1 MLRVWRSLAPE
12 IYSAVMRLSRSFGK
26 TLREAP
32 AEAELISHQLLIRAN
47 FIRPAGA
54 GIYSFMPFGYRVIRK
69 IWDIMAE
76 EMNAID
82 GQEMWMPN
90 LHPAALWQ
98 ATGRWGQV
106 DVLFKLKGS
115 GNREY
120 ALSATHEEIVVD
132 LALRDIESYRDLP
145 KMVYHISKKF
155 RDEPRPRGGLI
166 RLREFIMKDAYTLD
180 RSEQALD
187 EYYPDMIQAYYN
199 IFNRCGVPTVAINA
213 DVGAMGGKTSQEFT
227 VPHPQGEDL
236 FIQCNNCD
244 YAANVEAAEFV
255 REGEK
260 PVSLAE
266 LVKVETPDCKTI
278 ADVAA
283 FVGVPTSQTLKCVFY
298 WWRPSYVEKP
308 GEGRLVFAL
317 VRGDLD
323 INDTKLVNAVGG
335 GFLRAA
341 TEEEIRAIGAV
352 PGYASGI
359 GMAPAKDLTSP
370 GIMIVADESIHY
382 GGNYVVGAN
391 EDPWHY
397 TGANYGRDFT
407 VSKIADIAQAATG
420 HKCPQCGGQIEA
432 KRAIEVGHCFKL
444 GTRYSAAVNA
454 TYLDEDGQPQLIYMG
469 SYGIGLDRL
478 MAVIVELHNDKD
490 GIIWPE
496 SVAPYQVHL
505 VHIGK
510 EGDGTKEKAEALY
523 ADLTAAGVEVL
534 YDDRDGLGAGVKFK
548 DADLIGIPWRVTLS
562 GRSLEQGGVEVK
574 RRSESERRVLPVSE
588 LMALLS
594 S

>member
-1 MLRVWRSLAPE
+1 
-12 IYSAVMRLSRSFGK
+12 MRLSRSFGK

-370 GIMIVADESIHY
+370 GVMIVADESIHY

-397 TGANYGRDFT
+397 TGANYGRDFS

-490 GIIWPE
+490 GIIWPD

-562 GRSLEQGGVEVK
+562 ARSLEQGGVEVK
-574 RRSESERRVLPVSE
+574 RRSESERRILPIE
-588 LMALLS
+588 EYLTLLNPALLQS
-594 S
+594 

>member
-1 MLRVWRSLAPE
+1 
-12 IYSAVMRLSRSFGK
+12 MRLSQSFGK

-32 AEAELISHQLLIRAN
+32 AEAELTSHQLLIRGN

-69 IWDIMAE
+69 IWQILAE
-76 EMNAID
+76 EMDAIG

-98 ATGRWGQV
+98 ATGRWGHV

-115 GNREY
+115 GSRDY

-132 LALRDIESYRDLP
+132 LALRDVESYRDLP

-180 RSEQALD
+180 RNEQALD
-187 EYYPDMIQAYYN
+187 EYYPSMIQAYFN
-199 IFNRCGVPTVAINA
+199 VFNRCGVPTVAINA

-236 FIQCNNCD
+236 FIACDNCD
-244 YAANVEAAEFV
+244 YAANVEAADFV

-260 PVSLAE
+260 PAALDE

-283 FVGVPTSQTLKCVFY
+283 FVGVPTSRTIKAVFY
-298 WWRPSYVEKP
+298 WWRPRYEEKP

-317 VRGDLD
+317 VRGDLA
-323 INDTKLVNAVGG
+323 INDTKLVNALGG

-341 TEEEIRAIGAV
+341 TEDEIRSIGAV
-352 PGYASGI
+352 PGYASGV
-359 GMAPAKDLTSP
+359 GLTPAQSMDAL
-370 GIMIVADESIHY
+370 GVMIVADESIEY

-391 EDPWHY
+391 EEPYHY
-397 TGANYGRDFT
+397 TGANFGRDFT
-407 VSKIADIAQAATG
+407 VSKLADIAQADTG
-420 HKCPQCGGQIEA
+420 HKCPICGGRIEA

-454 TYLDEDGQPQLIYMG
+454 TYLDENGQPQLIYMG

-478 MAVIVELHNDKD
+478 MAVVVELHNDAD
-490 GIIWPE
+490 GIVWPD
-496 SVAPYQVHL
+496 SVAPFQVHL

-510 EGDGTKEKAEALY
+510 KGDGTKEQAEALY

-534 YDDRDGLGAGVKFK
+534 FDDRDDLGAGVKFK

-562 GRSLEQGGVEVK
+562 AKSLAAGGVEVK
-574 RRSESERRVLPVSE
+574 RRSESERRVVAVEE
-588 LMALLS
+588 LKSVLHS
-594 S
+594 

>member
-1 MLRVWRSLAPE
+1 M
-12 IYSAVMRLSRSFGK
+12 
-26 TLREAP
+26 REAP
-32 AEAELISHQLLIRAN
+32 AEAELISHQLLLRGD

-54 GIYSFMPFGYRVIRK
+54 GIYTFMPFGYRVIRK

-76 EMNAID
+76 EMDAIS

-98 ATGRWGQV
+98 ATGRWDRV
-106 DVLFKLKGS
+106 DVLYKLKAS

-132 LALRDIESYRDLP
+132 LSLRDIESYRDLP
-145 KMVYHISKKF
+145 RMIYHISKKF

-180 RSEQALD
+180 RSEEALD
-187 EYYPDMIQAYYN
+187 EYYPSMLQAYTN
-199 IFNRCGVPTVAINA
+199 IFDRCGVPTVMINA
-213 DVGAMGGKTSQEFT
+213 DVGAMGGKSSQEFT
-227 VPHPQGEDL
+227 VPHPQGEDE
-236 FIQCNNCD
+236 FIYCEGCG

-260 PVSLAE
+260 PATMDE
-266 LVKVETPDCKTI
+266 LVKVLTPDCKTI

-283 FVGVPTSQTLKCVFY
+283 FIGVPTTQTLKCVFY
-298 WWRPSYVEKP
+298 WWRPNYVEKP
-308 GEGRLVFAL
+308 GEGRMVFAMT
-317 VRGDLD
+317 RGDLN

-335 GFLRAA
+335 GFIRQA
-341 TEEEIRAIGAV
+341 TEEEVRSIGAV
-352 PGYASGI
+352 PGYASAI
-359 GMAPAKDLTSP
+359 GMAPAKDMESP
-370 GIMIVADESIHY
+370 GVMIVADESINY

-391 EDPWHY
+391 DDPYHY
-397 TGANYGRDFT
+397 TGANYGRDFQ
-407 VSKIADIAQAATG
+407 VSRIADIAQAATG
-420 HKCPQCGGQIEA
+420 HKCPNCGGRIEA

-444 GTRYSAAVNA
+444 GTRYSKAVNA
-454 TYLDEDGQPQLIYMG
+454 TYLDEDGQERLIYMG

-478 MAVIVELHNDKD
+478 MAVVVELHHDKD
-490 GIIWPE
+490 GIIWPD

-510 EGDGTKEKAEALY
+510 DGDGTKEKAEAVY
-523 ADLTAAGVEVL
+523 AELTAAGVEVL

-548 DADLIGIPWRVTLS
+548 DADLMGIPWRVTVS
-562 GRSLEQGGVEVK
+562 GRSLEQGGAEVK
-574 RRSESERRVLPVSE
+574 RRSESERQIVS
-588 LMALLS
+588 LDQLVATFRS
-594 S
+594 

>member
-1 MLRVWRSLAPE
+1 
-12 IYSAVMRLSRSFGK
+12 MRLSQSFGK

-32 AEAELISHQLLIRAN
+32 AEAELASHQLLIRAN
-47 FIRPAGA
+47 YIRPTGA
-54 GIYSFMPFGYRVIRK
+54 GIYTFMPLGYRVIRK
-69 IWDIMAE
+69 IWRILAE
-76 EMNAID
+76 EMDAIG

-115 GNREY
+115 GDRDY

-180 RSEQALD
+180 RGEAALD
-187 EYYPDMIQAYYN
+187 EYYPSMIQAYFN
-199 IFNRCGVPTVAINA
+199 VFNRCGVPTVAINA

-227 VPHPQGEDL
+227 VPHPQGEDT
-236 FIQCNNCD
+236 FIACDNCD
-244 YAANVEAAEFV
+244 YAANVEAALFV

-260 PVSLAE
+260 PATLDA
-266 LVKVETPDCKTI
+266 LTKVETPDCKTI

-283 FVGVPTSQTLKCVFY
+283 FIGVPTSQTIKAVFY
-298 WWRPSYVEKP
+298 WWRPRFAETP

-317 VRGDLD
+317 VRGDMA
-323 INDTKLVNAVGG
+323 IVDTKLVNALGG

-341 TEEEIRAIGAV
+341 TEAEIRAIGAV

-359 GMAPAKDLTSP
+359 GLTAAKDMNSA
-370 GIMIVADESIHY
+370 GVMVVADTSIEY

-391 EDPWHY
+391 EEPYHF
-397 TGANYGRDFT
+397 TGANFGRDFT
-407 VSKIADIAQAATG
+407 VSKLADIAEAATG
-420 HKCPQCGGQIEA
+420 HRCAVCGGRLEA
-432 KRAIEVGHCFKL
+432 KKAIEVGHCFKL

-454 TYLDEDGQPQLIYMG
+454 TYLDENGQPQLIYMG

-478 MAVIVELHNDKD
+478 MAVAVELHHDKD
-490 GIIWPE
+490 GIVWPD
-496 SVAPYQVHL
+496 SIAPYRVHL
-505 VHIGK
+505 VHVGK
-510 EGDGTKEKAEALY
+510 EGDGTKARGRGALCQ
-523 ADLTAAGVEVL
+523 AD
-534 YDDRDGLGAGVKFK
+534 
-548 DADLIGIPWRVTLS
+548 
-562 GRSLEQGGVEVK
+562 GRR
-574 RRSESERRVLPVSE
+574 RRSALRRPRRVGRGGQVQGRRPHWHPLARHRVGPQPGGGRG
-588 LMALLS
+588 
-594 S
+594 

>member
-1 MLRVWRSLAPE
+1 
-12 IYSAVMRLSRSFGK
+12 MRLSQSFGK

-32 AEAELISHQLLIRAN
+32 AEAELASHQLLLRAN

-54 GIYSFMPFGYRVIRK
+54 GIYTFMPFGYRVIRK
-69 IWDIMAE
+69 IWQILAE
-76 EMNAID
+76 EMDAIG

-115 GNREY
+115 GDRDY

-180 RSEQALD
+180 RDEAALD
-187 EYYPDMIQAYYN
+187 EYYPSMIQAYFN
-199 IFNRCGVPTVAINA
+199 VFNRCGVPTVAINA

-227 VPHPQGEDL
+227 VPHPQGEDV
-236 FIQCNNCD
+236 FIACDNCG

-255 REGEK
+255 REGDK
-260 PVSLAE
+260 PAQLAE
-266 LVKVETPDCKTI
+266 LVKVETPNCKTI

-283 FVGVPTSQTLKCVFY
+283 FVGVPSSQTIKAVFY
-298 WWRPSYVEKP
+298 WWRSRYEEKP

-317 VRGDLD
+317 VRGDLN
-323 INDTKLVNAVGG
+323 IVDTKLVNALGG
-335 GFLRAA
+335 GFVRAA
-341 TEEEIRAIGAV
+341 TEAEIQSIGAV

-359 GMAPAKDLTSP
+359 GLTPAIGDMNSP
-370 GIMIVADESIHY
+370 GVMIVADESLEY

-391 EDPWHY
+391 EEPYHY
-397 TGANYGRDFT
+397 TGANVGRDFT
-407 VSKIADIAQAATG
+407 VSRMADIAEAGTG
-420 HKCPQCGGQIEA
+420 HKCPVCGGRIEA

-444 GTRYSAAVNA
+444 GTRYSAAVDA
-454 TYLDEDGQPQLIYMG
+454 TYLDENGQKQLVYMG

-478 MAVIVELHNDKD
+478 MAVVVELHHDDD
-490 GIIWPE
+490 GIVWPD

-505 VHIGK
+505 VHLGK
-510 EGDGTKEKAEALY
+510 TGDGTKEQAEALY
-523 ADLTAAGVEVL
+523 AELTAAGVEVL
-534 YDDRDGLGAGVKFK
+534 YDDRDGLGAGVKFT
-548 DADLIGIPWRVTLS
+548 DADLMGIPWRVTLS
-562 GRSLEQGGVEVK
+562 ARSLKGGGVEVK
-574 RRSESERRVLPVSE
+574 RRSESERQVVAVAE
-588 LMALLS
+588 LKALLKR
-594 S
+594 

>member
-1 MLRVWRSLAPE
+1 
-12 IYSAVMRLSRSFGK
+12 MRLSQSFGK

-32 AEAELISHQLLIRAN
+32 AEAELASHQLLIRAN
-47 FIRPAGA
+47 FIRPTGA
-54 GIYSFMPFGYRVIRK
+54 GIYTFMPLGYRVIRK
-69 IWDIMAE
+69 IWRVLAE
-76 EMNAID
+76 EMDAIG

-115 GNREY
+115 GDRDY
-120 ALSATHEEIVVD
+120 ALSATHEEVVVD

-180 RSEQALD
+180 RSEAALD
-187 EYYPDMIQAYYN
+187 EYYPSMIQAYFN
-199 IFNRCGVPTVAINA
+199 VFNRCGVPTVAINA

-227 VPHPQGEDL
+227 VPHSQGEDT
-236 FIQCNNCD
+236 FIACNNCD
-244 YAANVEAAEFV
+244 YAANVEAAVFV

-260 PVSLAE
+260 PAQLDE
-266 LVKVETPDCKTI
+266 LVKVETPNCKTI

-283 FVGVPTSQTLKCVFY
+283 FIGVPTNQTIKAVFY
-298 WWRPSYVEKP
+298 WWRPRYTETP

-317 VRGDLD
+317 VRGDMA
-323 INDTKLVNAVGG
+323 IVDTKLVNALGG

-341 TEEEIRAIGAV
+341 TEDEIRAVGAV

-359 GMAPAKDLTSP
+359 GLTPAKDMDSA
-370 GIMIVADESIHY
+370 GVMVVADESIEY

-391 EDPWHY
+391 EEPYHY
-397 TGANYGRDFT
+397 TGANFGRDFT
-407 VSKIADIAQAATG
+407 VSMLADIAEAATG
-420 HKCPQCGGQIEA
+420 HRCAVCGGRLEA
-432 KRAIEVGHCFKL
+432 KKAIEVGHCFKL

-454 TYLDEDGQPQLIYMG
+454 TYLDENGQPQLIYMG

-478 MAVIVELHNDKD
+478 MAVAVELHHDKD
-490 GIIWPE
+490 GIVWPD
-496 SVAPYQVHL
+496 SIAPYQVHL
-505 VHIGK
+505 VHVGK
-510 EGDGTKEKAEALY
+510 EGDGTKAKAEALY
-523 ADLTAAGVEVL
+523 AELTAAGVEVL

-548 DADLIGIPWRVTLS
+548 DADLIGIPWRATVS
-562 GRSLEQGGVEVK
+562 SRSLEAGGVEVK
-574 RRSESERRVLPVSE
+574 RRSESERRVVAAE
-588 LMALLS
+588 EVMGLLKG
-594 S
+594 

>member
-1 MLRVWRSLAPE
+1 M
-12 IYSAVMRLSRSFGK
+12 
-26 TLREAP
+26 REAP
-32 AEAELISHQLLIRAN
+32 AEAELISHQLLLRAN
-47 FIRPAGA
+47 FIRPTGA
-54 GIYSFMPFGYRVIRK
+54 GIYTFMPLGYRVIRK
-69 IWDIMAE
+69 IWQILVE
-76 EMNAID
+76 EMDAIN

-115 GNREY
+115 SNREY

-145 KMVYHISKKF
+145 RMVYHISKKF

-180 RSEQALD
+180 RNEEALD
-187 EYYPDMIQAYYN
+187 EYYPSMIQAYFN
-199 IFNRCGVPTVAINA
+199 VFNRCGVETIAINA
-213 DVGAMGGKTSQEFT
+213 DVGAMGGKASQEFT
-227 VPHPQGEDL
+227 VPHPQGEDV
-236 FIQCNNCD
+236 FIHCTNCG

-255 REGEK
+255 REGDK
-260 PVSLAE
+260 PAEMAE

-283 FVGVPTSQTLKCVFY
+283 FVGVPTSETLKCVFY
-298 WWRPSYVEKP
+298 WWRPAYVEKP
-308 GEGRLVFAL
+308 GEGRMVFAMT
-317 VRGDLD
+317 RGDLA
-323 INDTKLVNAVGG
+323 INDIKLVNALGG

-341 TEEEIRAIGAV
+341 TEDEIRAIGAV

-359 GMAPAKDLTSP
+359 GMTPAGDMESP
-370 GIMIVADESIHY
+370 GVMIVADESIHY

-391 EDPWHY
+391 EDPYHF
-397 TGANYGRDFT
+397 TGANLGRDFE
-407 VSKIADIAQAATG
+407 VSRIADIAQADTG
-420 HKCPQCGGQIEA
+420 YKCPVCGGRIESR
-432 KRAIEVGHCFKL
+432 RAIEVGHCFKL
-444 GTRYSAAVNA
+444 GTRYSAAVDA
-454 TYLDEDGQPQLIYMG
+454 TYLDENGQPQYIYMG

-478 MAVIVELHNDKD
+478 MAVVVELHHDKD
-490 GIIWPE
+490 GIVWPD

-523 ADLTAAGVEVL
+523 AELTAAGVEVL

-548 DADLIGIPWRVTLS
+548 DADLMGIPWRVTVS

-574 RRSESERRVLPVSE
+574 RRSESERQIVAAGDL
-588 LMALLS
+588 LALLKA
-594 S
+594 

>member
-1 MLRVWRSLAPE
+1 
-12 IYSAVMRLSRSFGK
+12 MRLSRSFGK

-199 IFNRCGVPTVAINA
+199 IFNRSGVPTVAINA

-323 INDTKLVNAVGG
+323 ITDTKLVNAVGG

-370 GIMIVADESIHY
+370 GVMIVADESIHY

-397 TGANYGRDFT
+397 TGANYDRDFS

-490 GIIWPE
+490 GIIWPD
-496 SVAPYQVHL
+496 SVAPYQAHL

-548 DADLIGIPWRVTLS
+548 DADLMGIPWRVTLS
-562 GRSLEQGGVEVK
+562 ARSLEQGGVEVK
-574 RRSESERRVLPVSE
+574 RRSESERRILPIE
-588 LMALLS
+588 EYLTLLNPALLQS
-594 S
+594 

>member
-370 GIMIVADESIHY
+370 GVMIVADESIHY

-397 TGANYGRDFT
+397 TGANYDRDFS

-490 GIIWPE
+490 GIIWPD

-505 VHIGK
+505 VHISK

-548 DADLIGIPWRVTLS
+548 DADLMGMPWRVTLS

-574 RRSESERRVLPVSE
+574 RRSEGERRVLPVSE

>member
-1 MLRVWRSLAPE
+1 
-12 IYSAVMRLSRSFGK
+12 MRLSQSFGK

-32 AEAELISHQLLIRAN
+32 AEAELASHQLLLRAN

-54 GIYSFMPFGYRVIRK
+54 GIYTFMPFGYRVIRK
-69 IWDIMAE
+69 IWQILAE
-76 EMNAID
+76 EMDAIG

-115 GNREY
+115 GDRDY

-180 RSEQALD
+180 RDEAALD
-187 EYYPDMIQAYYN
+187 EYYPSMLQAYFN
-199 IFNRCGVPTVAINA
+199 VFNRCGVPTVAINA

-227 VPHPQGEDL
+227 VPHPQGEDV
-236 FIQCNNCD
+236 FIACD
-244 YAANVEAAEFV
+244 SCGYAANVEAAGFV
-255 REGEK
+255 REGDK
-260 PVSLAE
+260 PAQLDE
-266 LVKVETPDCKTI
+266 LVKVETPNCKTI

-283 FVGVPTSQTLKCVFY
+283 FVGVSTSQTIKAVFY
-298 WWRPSYVEKP
+298 WWRSRYEEKP

-317 VRGDLD
+317 VRGDLN
-323 INDTKLVNAVGG
+323 IVDTKLVNALGG
-335 GFLRAA
+335 GFVRAA
-341 TEEEIRAIGAV
+341 TEAEIQSIGAV

-359 GMAPAKDLTSP
+359 GLTPATGDMNSP
-370 GIMIVADESIHY
+370 GVMIVADESLEY

-391 EDPWHY
+391 EEPYHY
-397 TGANYGRDFT
+397 TGANFGRDFT
-407 VSKIADIAQAATG
+407 VSRMADIAEAGTG
-420 HKCPQCGGQIEA
+420 HKCPVCGGRIEA

-454 TYLDEDGQPQLIYMG
+454 TYLDENGQKQLIYMG

-478 MAVIVELHNDKD
+478 MAVVVELHHDDD
-490 GIIWPE
+490 GIVWPD

-510 EGDGTKEKAEALY
+510 TGDGTKEQAEALY
-523 ADLTAAGVEVL
+523 AELTAAGVEVL
-534 YDDRDGLGAGVKFK
+534 YDDRDGLGAGVKFT
-548 DADLIGIPWRVTLS
+548 DADLMGIPWRVTLS
-562 GRSLEQGGVEVK
+562 ARSLKGGGVEVK
-574 RRSESERRVLPVSE
+574 RRSESERQVVAVEE
-588 LMALLS
+588 LQALLKR
-594 S
+594 

>member
-1 MLRVWRSLAPE
+1 
-12 IYSAVMRLSRSFGK
+12 MRLSRSFGK

-32 AEAELISHQLLIRAN
+32 AEAELTSHQLLIRAN
-47 FIRPAGA
+47 FIRPVGA
-54 GIYSFMPFGYRVIRK
+54 GIYTFMPLGYRVIRK

-76 EMNAID
+76 EMDAIS

-90 LHPAALWQ
+90 LHPAILWQ
-98 ATGRWGQV
+98 ATGRWDRV

-145 KMVYHISKKF
+145 RMVYHISKKF
-155 RDEPRPRGGLI
+155 RDEPRPRGGLM

-180 RSEQALD
+180 RSEQELD
-187 EYYPDMIQAYYN
+187 DYYPSMLQAYFN
-199 IFNRCGVPTVAINA
+199 IFDRCGVPTVAINA

-227 VPHPQGEDL
+227 VPHPQGEDE
-236 FIQCNNCD
+236 FIACANCD

-255 REGEK
+255 REGER
-260 PVSLAE
+260 PTALAE

-283 FVGVPTSQTLKCVFY
+283 FIGVPTTETLKCIFY
-298 WWRPSYVEKP
+298 WWRPNFIEKP
-308 GEGRLVFAL
+308 GEGRLVFAMT
-317 VRGDLD
+317 RGDLT
-323 INDTKLVNAVGG
+323 INDTKLVNAIGG
-335 GFLRAA
+335 GFIRQA
-341 TEEEIRAIGAV
+341 TEDEVRSIGAV
-352 PGYASGI
+352 PGYASAV
-359 GMAPAKDLTSP
+359 GMTPARDMASP
-370 GIMIVADESIHY
+370 GVMIVADESIDY

-391 EDPWHY
+391 EDPFHY
-397 TGANYGRDFT
+397 TGANLGRDFE
-407 VSKIADIAQAATG
+407 VSRIADIAQATTG
-420 HKCPQCGGQIEA
+420 HKCPSCGGLIEA
-432 KRAIEVGHCFKL
+432 RRAIEVGHCFKL

-454 TYLDEDGQPQLIYMG
+454 TYLDENGQPQLIYMG

-478 MAVIVELHNDKD
+478 MATIVELHNDKD
-490 GIIWPE
+490 GIVWPD

-510 EGDGTKEKAEALY
+510 EGDGTKEKAEAIY

-548 DADLIGIPWRVTLS
+548 DADLMGIPTRVTLS
-562 GRSLEQGGVEVK
+562 ARSLEQGGVEVK
-574 RRSESERRVLPVSE
+574 RRSESERQVVDAGVL
-588 LMALLS
+588 LALLKA
-594 S
+594 

>member
-1 MLRVWRSLAPE
+1 
-12 IYSAVMRLSRSFGK
+12 MRLSRSFGK

-32 AEAELISHQLLIRAN
+32 AEAELTSHQLLIRAN

-54 GIYSFMPFGYRVIRK
+54 GVYSFMPFGYRVIRK

-76 EMNAID
+76 EMDAIS

-115 GNREY
+115 GDRDY
-120 ALSATHEEIVVD
+120 ALSATHEEVVVD

-180 RSEQALD
+180 RGEAALD
-187 EYYPDMIQAYYN
+187 EYYPSMIQAYFN
-199 IFNRCGVPTVAINA
+199 VFNRCGVPTVAINA

-227 VPHPQGEDL
+227 VPHPQGEDT
-236 FIQCNNCD
+236 FIACDNCD
-244 YAANVEAAEFV
+244 YAANVEAALFV

-260 PVSLAE
+260 PATLDA
-266 LVKVETPDCKTI
+266 LTKVETPDCKTI

-283 FVGVPTSQTLKCVFY
+283 FIGVPTSQTIKAVFY
-298 WWRPSYVEKP
+298 WWRPRFAETP

-317 VRGDLD
+317 VRGDMA
-323 INDTKLVNAVGG
+323 IVDTKLVNALGG

-341 TEEEIRAIGAV
+341 TEAEIRAIGAV

-359 GMAPAKDLTSP
+359 GLTAAKDMNSA
-370 GIMIVADESIHY
+370 GVMVVADTSIEY

-391 EDPWHY
+391 EEPYHF
-397 TGANYGRDFT
+397 TGANFGRDFT
-407 VSKIADIAQAATG
+407 VSKLADIAEAATG
-420 HKCPQCGGQIEA
+420 HRCAVCGGRLEA
-432 KRAIEVGHCFKL
+432 KKAIEVGHCFKL

-454 TYLDEDGQPQLIYMG
+454 TYLDENGQPQLIYMG

-478 MAVIVELHNDKD
+478 MAVAVELHHDKD
-490 GIIWPE
+490 GIVWPD
-496 SVAPYQVHL
+496 SIAPYRVHL
-505 VHIGK
+505 VHVGK
-510 EGDGTKEKAEALY
+510 EGDGTKARAEALY
-523 ADLTAAGVEVL
+523 AKLTAAGVEVL

-548 DADLIGIPWRVTLS
+548 DADLIGIPWRVTVS
-562 GRSLEQGGVEVK
+562 VRSLEAGGVEVK
-574 RRSESERRVLPVSE
+574 RRNESERRVVAVDE
-588 LMALLS
+588 LTGLLNG
-594 S
+594 

>member
-1 MLRVWRSLAPE
+1 
-12 IYSAVMRLSRSFGK
+12 MRLSRSFGK

-32 AEAELISHQLLIRAN
+32 AEAELTSHQLLIRAN
-47 FIRPAGA
+47 YIRPAGA
-54 GIYSFMPFGYRVIRK
+54 GIYTFMPFGYRVIRN
-69 IWDIMAE
+69 IWRIMAE
-76 EMNAID
+76 EMDAIS

-98 ATGRWGQV
+98 ATGRWGHF
-106 DVLFKLKGS
+106 DVLFKLAGS
-115 GNREY
+115 GDRDY

-145 KMVYHISKKF
+145 RMIYHISKKF
-155 RDEPRPRGGLI
+155 RDEARPRGGLV

-180 RSEQALD
+180 RGEEALD
-187 EYYPDMIQAYYN
+187 EYYPSMIQAYFN
-199 IFNRCGVPTVAINA
+199 IFNRCGVPTIAINA

-227 VPHPQGEDL
+227 VPHPQGEDV
-236 FIQCNNCD
+236 FIACDNCD

-260 PVSLAE
+260 PAHLDE

-283 FVGVPTSQTLKCVFY
+283 FIGVPTDRTIKAVFY
-298 WWRPSYVEKP
+298 WWRPRFVETP

-317 VRGDLD
+317 VRGDLN
-323 INDTKLVNAVGG
+323 INDTKLVNALGG

-341 TEEEIRAIGAV
+341 TNDEIRAVGAV
-352 PGYASGI
+352 PGYASGV
-359 GMAPAKDLTSP
+359 GLTPAKDMASP
-370 GIMIVADESIHY
+370 GVMVVADESIEH

-391 EDPWHY
+391 EEPYHY
-397 TGANYGRDFT
+397 TGANVGRDFS
-407 VSKIADIAQAATG
+407 VSRMADIAQADTG
-420 HKCPQCGGQIEA
+420 HKCAVCGGRIEA

-444 GTRYSAAVNA
+444 GTRYSAAVGA
-454 TYLDEDGQPQLIYMG
+454 TYLDENGQPEPIYMG

-490 GIIWPE
+490 GIIWPD

-510 EGDGTKEKAEALY
+510 VGDGTKEKAEAVY
-523 ADLTAAGVEVL
+523 DDLIAAGIEVL

-548 DADLIGIPWRVTLS
+548 DADLLGVPWRVTVS
-562 GRSLEQGGVEVK
+562 SRSLEQGGAEVK
-574 RRSESERRVLPVSE
+574 RRSESERHVVPIGE
-588 LMALLS
+588 LIGFINK
-594 S
+594 

>member
-1 MLRVWRSLAPE
+1 
-12 IYSAVMRLSRSFGK
+12 MRLSRSFGK

-32 AEAELISHQLLIRAN
+32 AEAELISHQLLLRGD

-54 GIYSFMPFGYRVIRK
+54 GIYTFMPFGYRVIRK

-76 EMNAID
+76 EMDAIS

-98 ATGRWGQV
+98 ATGRWDRV
-106 DVLFKLKGS
+106 DVLYKLKAS

-132 LALRDIESYRDLP
+132 LSLRDIESYRDLP
-145 KMVYHISKKF
+145 RMIYHISKKF

-180 RSEQALD
+180 RSEEALD
-187 EYYPDMIQAYYN
+187 EYYPSMLQAYTN
-199 IFNRCGVPTVAINA
+199 IFDRCGVPTVMINA
-213 DVGAMGGKTSQEFT
+213 DVGAMGGKSSQEFT
-227 VPHPQGEDL
+227 VPHPQGEDE
-236 FIQCNNCD
+236 FIYCD
-244 YAANVEAAEFV
+244 GCGYAANVEAAGFV

-260 PVSLAE
+260 PATMGELA
-266 LVKVETPDCKTI
+266 KVLTPDCKTI

-283 FVGVPTSQTLKCVFY
+283 FIGVPTTQTLKCVFY
-298 WWRPSYVEKP
+298 WWRPNYVEKP
-308 GEGRLVFAL
+308 GEGRMVFAMT
-317 VRGDLD
+317 RGDLN

-335 GFLRAA
+335 GFIRQA
-341 TEEEIRAIGAV
+341 TEEEVRSIGAV
-352 PGYASGI
+352 PGYASAI
-359 GMAPAKDLTSP
+359 GMAPAKDMESP
-370 GIMIVADESIHY
+370 GVMIVADESINY

-391 EDPWHY
+391 DDPYHY
-397 TGANYGRDFT
+397 TGANYGRDFQ
-407 VSKIADIAQAATG
+407 VSRIADIAQAATG
-420 HKCPQCGGQIEA
+420 HKCPNCGGRIEA

-444 GTRYSAAVNA
+444 GTRYSKAVNA
-454 TYLDEDGQPQLIYMG
+454 TYLDEDGQERLIYMG

-478 MAVIVELHNDKD
+478 MAVVVELHHDKD
-490 GIIWPE
+490 GIIWPD

-510 EGDGTKEKAEALY
+510 DGDGTKEKAEAVY
-523 ADLTAAGVEVL
+523 AELTAAGVEVL

-548 DADLIGIPWRVTLS
+548 DADLMGIPWRVTVS
-562 GRSLEQGGVEVK
+562 GRSLEQGGAEVK
-574 RRSESERRVLPVSE
+574 RRSESERQIVS
-588 LMALLS
+588 LDQLVATFRS
-594 S
+594 

>member
-1 MLRVWRSLAPE
+1 
-12 IYSAVMRLSRSFGK
+12 MRLSQSFGK

-32 AEAELISHQLLIRAN
+32 AEAELASHQLLIRAN
-47 FIRPAGA
+47 FIRPTGA
-54 GIYSFMPFGYRVIRK
+54 GIYTFMPLGYRVIRK
-69 IWDIMAE
+69 IWRVLAE
-76 EMNAID
+76 EMDAIG

-115 GNREY
+115 GDRDY
-120 ALSATHEEIVVD
+120 ALSATHEEVVVD

-155 RDEPRPRGGLI
+155 RDEPRPRAGLI

-180 RSEQALD
+180 RSEAALD
-187 EYYPDMIQAYYN
+187 EYYPSMIQAYFN
-199 IFNRCGVPTVAINA
+199 VFNRCGVPTVAINA

-227 VPHPQGEDL
+227 VPHPQGEDT
-236 FIQCNNCD
+236 FIACNNCD
-244 YAANVEAAEFV
+244 YAANVEAALFV

-260 PVSLAE
+260 PVQLDE
-266 LVKVETPDCKTI
+266 LVKVETPNCKTI

-283 FVGVPTSQTLKCVFY
+283 FVGVPTHQTIKAVFY
-298 WWRPSYVEKP
+298 WWRPRYVETP

-317 VRGDLD
+317 VRGDMN
-323 INDTKLVNAVGG
+323 IVDTKLVNALGG

-341 TEEEIRAIGAV
+341 TEAEIRAVGAV

-359 GMAPAKDLTSP
+359 GLTPAKDMNSA
-370 GIMIVADESIHY
+370 GVMVVADESIEY

-391 EDPWHY
+391 EEPYHY

-407 VSKIADIAQAATG
+407 VSKLADIAEAATG
-420 HKCPQCGGQIEA
+420 HRCAVCGGRLEA
-432 KRAIEVGHCFKL
+432 KKAIEVGHCFKL

-454 TYLDEDGQPQLIYMG
+454 TYLDENGQPQLIYMG

-478 MAVIVELHNDKD
+478 MAVAVELHHDKD
-490 GIIWPE
+490 GIVWPD
-496 SVAPYQVHL
+496 SIAPYQVHL
-505 VHIGK
+505 VHVGR

-523 ADLTAAGVEVL
+523 AELTAAGVEVL

-548 DADLIGIPWRVTLS
+548 DADLIGIPWRVTVS
-562 GRSLEQGGVEVK
+562 ARSLEAGGVEVK
-574 RRSESERRVLPVSE
+574 RRNESERRVMAAEE
-588 LMALLS
+588 LMGLLKG
-594 S
+594 

>member
-1 MLRVWRSLAPE
+1 
-12 IYSAVMRLSRSFGK
+12 MRLSRSFGK

-32 AEAELISHQLLIRAN
+32 AEAELTSHQLLIRAN
-47 FIRPAGA
+47 YIRPVGA
-54 GIYSFMPFGYRVIRK
+54 GIYTFMPFGYRVIRK
-69 IWDIMAE
+69 IWQIMAE
-76 EMNAID
+76 EMDAIG

-98 ATGRWGQV
+98 ATGRWNSV
-106 DVLFKLKGS
+106 DVLFKLR
-115 GNREY
+115 GNSNRDY

-132 LALRDIESYRDLP
+132 LALREIESYRDLP

-180 RSEQALD
+180 RSEEALD
-187 EYYPDMIQAYYN
+187 AYYPSMIQAYFN
-199 IFNRCGVPTVAINA
+199 IFDRCDVGTIAINA

-236 FIQCNNCD
+236 FISCNNCD
-244 YAANVEAAEFV
+244 YAANVEAADFV

-260 PVSLAE
+260 PATLDE

-283 FVGVPTSQTLKCVFY
+283 FVGVPTSQTLKAVFY
-298 WWRPSYVEKP
+298 WWRRQFVETP
-308 GEGRLVFAL
+308 GDGRLVFAL

-323 INDTKLVNAVGG
+323 INDTKLVNAVGE

-341 TEEEIRAIGAV
+341 TEDEIRAIGVV

-359 GMAPAKDLTSP
+359 GMTPAGDMSAP
-370 GIMIVADESIHY
+370 GVMVVADESIEY

-391 EDPWHY
+391 EEPYHF
-397 TGANYGRDFT
+397 TGANVGRDFA
-407 VSKIADIAQAATG
+407 VSKIADIAQAASG
-420 HKCPQCGGQIEA
+420 HKCPKCGGRIEA
-432 KRAIEVGHCFKL
+432 RRAIEVGHCFKL

-478 MAVIVELHNDKD
+478 MAVIVELHHDKD
-490 GIIWPE
+490 GIVWPE
-496 SVAPYQVHL
+496 SVAPYQAHL

-548 DADLIGIPWRVTLS
+548 DADLLGMPWRITVSTK
-562 GRSLEQGGVEVK
+562 SLAAGGVEVK
-574 RRSESERRVLPVSE
+574 RRSEDERRILPIE
-588 LMALLS
+588 ERAGLLKG
-594 S
+594 